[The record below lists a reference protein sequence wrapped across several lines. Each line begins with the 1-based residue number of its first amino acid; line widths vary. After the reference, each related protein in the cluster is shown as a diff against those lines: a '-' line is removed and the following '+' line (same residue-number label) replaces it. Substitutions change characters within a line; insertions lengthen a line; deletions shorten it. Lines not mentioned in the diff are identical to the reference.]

1 MDSKKTRLIS
11 KIKKIITKLVHFYIN
26 ALKDIDK
33 EYNLILENIIFS
45 PKHNQKVP
53 LLRLIGSG
61 GYIIETADNILKH
74 EKYKCHLHPDD
85 LLRVNKLAEDNRNS
99 TIIVQ
104 QDLSGEIYLSNGD
117 QINIFKQEF
126 SAMDL
131 NKLFSLPK
139 EDITQLLQQRGLK
152 QGREISNEIALIKN
166 ELVHNRRKNLTIIK

>member
-1 MDSKKTRLIS
+1 M
-11 KIKKIITKLVHFYIN
+11 
-26 ALKDIDK
+26 
-33 EYNLILENIIFS
+33 
-45 PKHNQKVP
+45 
-53 LLRLIGSG
+53 
-61 GYIIETADNILKH
+61 KH